1 MRIEFSNVAQTVH
14 DYLLWSR
21 ECDAKGW
28 EEFSKGKCRAIPLT
42 EAIGIYREEVDYWL
56 NAN

>member
-1 MRIEFSNVAQTVH
+1 MRLEYSDIAQTVH

-21 ECDAKGW
+21 DYDAEEW
-28 EEFSKGKCRAIPLT
+28 EEFSKGKCRAVPLT
-42 EAIGIYREEVDYWL
+42 EAIGVYRVEVDSWL